1 MYFEN
6 SDYAAAAALATIQA
20 IDPTLSFSDA
30 KEIGAACVG
39 TPTVKNGITYTILA
53 SNGEYWLST
62 RIE

>member
-6 SDYAAAAALATIQA
+6 TDYAAATALATIQA

-39 TPTVKNGITYTILA
+39 TPTVKKWNYVRNLTFKWRILA
-53 SNGEYWLST
+53 EHPN
-62 RIE
+62 